1 MECLNLHWF
10 NSIEDACKKIET
22 WRNEYNNL
30 RPHSSINNQT
40 PTEFARENRHTEI
53 SLVSNL

>member
-1 MECLNLHWF
+1 
-10 NSIEDACKKIET
+10 DAQRKIEA

-40 PTEFARENRHTEI
+40 PTEFARENRHKET